1 VKTKNKLEFLK
12 DENPDYLLADGF
24 DDAIVGTVERYG
36 MNTVVLYNKNTCI
49 DILMKDSEMTEDE
62 AIDYF
67 YYNVI
72 GSYAGE
78 YTPCFAEIL

>member
-1 VKTKNKLEFLK
+1 
-12 DENPDYLLADGF
+12 
-24 DDAIVGTVERYG
+24 

-49 DILMKDSEMTEDE
+49 EILMKDSEMTEDE

-72 GSYAGE
+72 GSYVGE

>member
-1 VKTKNKLEFLK
+1 MKIKDKLKFLK

-24 DDAIVGTVERYG
+24 DNAIVGTVERHG

-49 DILMKDSEMTEDE
+49 DILMKGSDMTEED

-72 GSYAGE
+72 GSYVGE
-78 YTPCFAEIL
+78 YTPCFAEMF

>member
-1 VKTKNKLEFLK
+1 
-12 DENPDYLLADGF
+12 
-24 DDAIVGTVERYG
+24 

-49 DILMKDSEMTEDE
+49 EILMKDSEMTEDE

-72 GSYAGE
+72 GSYVGE
-78 YTPCFAEIL
+78 YTPCFAEIF